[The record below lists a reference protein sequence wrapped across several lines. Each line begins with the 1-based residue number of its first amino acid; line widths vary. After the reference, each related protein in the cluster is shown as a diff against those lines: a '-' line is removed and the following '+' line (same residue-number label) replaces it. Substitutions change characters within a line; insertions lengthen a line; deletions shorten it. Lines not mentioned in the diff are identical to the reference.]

1 MQPKHFLLVFLL
13 PALIMSCNPTIP
25 TGIVSY
31 VSYSSNT
38 LKVNSEGYGQT
49 EVEIEDNAAV
59 NAIQRLLF
67 EGIAGSSFAEPIITD
82 SGKKNSSYFKEMEQS
97 GYRRYITAIR
107 RSTPVTQ
114 HKGLV
119 RTASFEVTIDVASL
133 RRSLEQA
140 GVIRKFGF

>member
-1 MQPKHFLLVFLL
+1 MQPKHFLLVFLF

-67 EGIAGSSFAEPIITD
+67 EGIAGSSLLNRSSRTPE
-82 SGKKNSSYFKEMEQS
+82 KKTHLTSRKWSK
-97 GYRRYITAIR
+97 
-107 RSTPVTQ
+107 
-114 HKGLV
+114 
-119 RTASFEVTIDVASL
+119 VATVDTLQPSDAAH
-133 RRSLEQA
+133 Q
-140 GVIRKFGF
+140 